1 MDVVDMANEH
11 VEAQLAKAILAAR
24 GIPVLDLRRPSPGS
38 CPDCHE
44 PLPDH
49 RRSVGICVP
58 CLELREARG
67 RFGR

>member
-1 MDVVDMANEH
+1 MDLVDLANEH

-24 GIPVLDLRRPSPGS
+24 GIPGPSAARRGR
-38 CPDCHE
+38 CPDCRE
-44 PLPDH
+44 PLPPH
-49 RRSVGICVP
+49 RLAVGVCVP